1 MSGIRVPKTAMV
13 LAAGFGTRLRPITET
28 LPKPLVRVA
37 GRALIDWVLDRLVA
51 AGVERAV
58 VNTHHL
64 AEMIREHLKD
74 RRDIEILFSHEPTIL
89 ETGGGVKQA
98 LPLLGPEP
106 FVSVNAKILW
116 LNGRKDALE
125 RLAEAW
131 DDAHMDALL
140 LLQPTV
146 DAVGYDGA
154 GDFAMAVD
162 GRIRRR
168 REHEVTPFLFS
179 GVQILHPRLF
189 RDAPEGHFSLN
200 LLYDRA
206 IAAGRLYAIRHDGA
220 WFHVSTPR
228 HLAEVEARLAE
239 TGFSR

>member
-1 MSGIRVPKTAMV
+1 M
-13 LAAGFGTRLRPITET
+13 AAGLGTRLRPITET

-37 GRALIDWVLDRLVA
+37 GRSLIDWVLDRLVA

-64 AEMIREHLKD
+64 AELIQDHLKD
-74 RRDIEILFSHEPTIL
+74 RRDIEILFSHEPAIL

-125 RLAEAW
+125 RLAETW
-131 DDAHMDALL
+131 DDARMDALL

-146 DAVGYDGA
+146 DAIGYDGA

-189 RDAPEGHFSLN
+189 RDAPDGHFSLN

-206 IAAGRLYAIRHDGA
+206 IEAGRLYAIRHDGA